1 MLKTLKEFRAR
12 IRYLIDRAFAREF
25 TGQLLLLF
33 VLVVT
38 VTLFGMTAIFFGLF
52 SAENTNISGI
62 HHDIDKGFFDS
73 LWWSLNQVLPLRGF
87 ERMYHATGVV
97 LAYAFFLSLMG
108 LVVFSVLISLIN
120 NTMLGRIE
128 ALRRGE
134 TPVLERDHVLVLGWN
149 NKVFSVLRQL
159 ARLEPGIKAVILAP
173 REIYYMQ
180 EELRVAGIQ
189 RPVYS
194 ASASPSFYA
203 VAFPVTAVNWN
214 VSLWIMPAA
223 SLSSLPM
230 LMTASPSSRWCC
242 WRQRMTGRAR
252 RLP

>member
-1 MLKTLKEFRAR
+1 MLTTLREFRAR

-25 TGQLLLLF
+25 TGQLLLFF

-52 SAENTNISGI
+52 SVENANIAGI
-62 HHDIDKGFFDS
+62 HQDIDRGFWDS

-128 ALRRGE
+128 
-134 TPVLERDHVLVLGWN
+134 
-149 NKVFSVLRQL
+149 
-159 ARLEPGIKAVILAP
+159 
-173 REIYYMQ
+173 
-180 EELRVAGIQ
+180 
-189 RPVYS
+189 
-194 ASASPSFYA
+194 
-203 VAFPVTAVNWN
+203 
-214 VSLWIMPAA
+214 
-223 SLSSLPM
+223 
-230 LMTASPSSRWCC
+230 
-242 WRQRMTGRAR
+242 
-252 RLP
+252 